1 MLLSLA
7 GITTPTT
14 PTEITV
20 LSKKDDENTLPII
33 ISAVIIS
40 VIFVVLA
47 VVIVAYV
54 LSVFW
59 RKRDE
64 YRVGHG
70 HHSIHYSTHSP
81 QLRTDSTSDY
91 SSEFS
96 HGTNI
101 TQIGSAQS
109 PCADKAAAAL
119 MSRPSNMPNP
129 PPSPISTLMQPRH
142 SLALSEDEV
151 STYSH
156 GLSEYNAPPPP
167 PCPSINYD
175 NVSGNMSVSVSQTH
189 FPATINGN
197 LGGGGSSNNYHFQY
211 PQGGHGGNTA
221 GGRPPG
227 RNANPL
233 YASNPRQQQF
243 ANSAG
248 LFQMRA
254 MPGSGAPLTNQQTN
268 HVHYNN
274 PYYHSCNAHP
284 DINELDNATH
294 SDTDSTV
301 SIATEEG
308 NPDAFHFNSSMPHL
322 PPPGRPPSPVT
333 ICSYPPGPNLHSPR
347 SSTASFS
354 SEA

>member
-1 MLLSLA
+1 ME
-7 GITTPTT
+7 ITTLT
-14 PTEITV
+14 
-20 LSKKDDENTLPII
+20 KKSDENTLPII

-40 VIFVVLA
+40 VIFVVVA
-47 VVIVAYV
+47 VVIVVYV

-70 HHSIHYSTHSP
+70 HHSIHYSAHSP

-96 HGTNI
+96 HGTNM
-101 TQIGSAQS
+101 TQIGNGSNVHS
-109 PCADKAAAAL
+109 PCTDKAAVNL
-119 MSRPSNMPNP
+119 ISHPSHMLNP
-129 PPSPISTLMQPRH
+129 PPSPISTVMQPRH
-142 SLALSEDEV
+142 SLALSEDDM
-151 STYSH
+151 STFSH
-156 GLSEYNAPPPP
+156 GFSEYNAPPPP

-197 LGGGGSSNNYHFQY
+197 IGGGGGGGSSNLYHFQY

-233 YASNPRQQQF
+233 YASNQRHQHF

-248 LFQMRA
+248 GHLFQMRA
-254 MPGSGAPLTNQQTN
+254 MPSNCAPPTTNQQTN

-274 PYYHSCNAHP
+274 PYYHSCHAHP
-284 DINELDNATH
+284 DITELDNTTH

-308 NPDAFHFNSSMPHL
+308 NQDAFHFDSSMPHL

-333 ICSYPPGPNLHSPR
+333 ICSYPPGPPLHSPR